1 MPQLYFAGNG
11 WLAVVL
17 VWVAGLLLST
27 VFITYKKN
35 QCNSDHET
43 DLSCAF
49 DMKIEVIDDQ
59 DNSRKDTQDVNSE
72 CCPNMQNTE

>member
-1 MPQLYFAGNG
+1 MPRLYFAGNG
-11 WLAVVL
+11 WVMVVG
-17 VWVAGLLLST
+17 VAGLLLST
-27 VFITYKKN
+27 VLIIYKKN

-49 DMKIEVIDDQ
+49 DMKIDDQ